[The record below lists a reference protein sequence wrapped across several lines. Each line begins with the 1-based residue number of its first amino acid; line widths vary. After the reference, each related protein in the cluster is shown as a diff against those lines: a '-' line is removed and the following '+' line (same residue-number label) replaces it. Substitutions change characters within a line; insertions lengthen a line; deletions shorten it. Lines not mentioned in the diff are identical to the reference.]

1 MTSELVP
8 VEATVVDRVAD
19 ERELWRRRAEELAV
33 GWLHGYT
40 NALTRNAYG
49 RDIGLSPEVRAA
61 LPDGPANPAE
71 PAAWSWIPW
80 ALNHGID
87 PAGQLTKQ
95 DAEAYAHVLEA
106 HVKRS
111 RQRRWAALV
120 AFYRFLRSEEIVT
133 CNPDE
138 MVRRRT
144 MGLAGRPP
152 SPTLPLHPRQVQALY
167 LAATLPGRGLSPA
180 MRLRRQAMLAV
191 LAATGCRAA
200 ELVAINLAD
209 YRPQVDGHALIQLHG
224 KGEKDRW
231 VMLPAPDAELVDAYL
246 EVRTA
251 PQTGVTVALPGDVS
265 AHRAVPQPLFTT
277 SRDGGGTRLHVN
289 EVQRTLDQL
298 VCLPKLTH
306 PDRKVREAAKILAP
320 LVGNIHPHQLRH
332 TYVTVAVRNG
342 VSIVQVS
349 DDLGHARLD
358 TTQTYLHTEGV
369 ENSAARVVSDIYH
382 RPEKGKR

>member
-1 MTSELVP
+1 MTELVP
-8 VEATVVDRVAD
+8 VQSSVVDQVAD
-19 ERELWRRRAEELAV
+19 ERELMRRQAEAHAV
-33 GWLHGYT
+33 RWLHGYT

-61 LPDGPANPAE
+61 LPGGPANPAE
-71 PAAWSWIPW
+71 PAWWSWIRW
-80 ALNHGID
+80 ALDNDID
-87 PAGQLTKQ
+87 PAGQLTREQAK
-95 DAEAYAHVLEA
+95 AYVHVLKPQE
-106 HVKRS
+106 KRS
-111 RQRRWAALV
+111 RQRRWAALC
-120 AFYRFLRSEEIVT
+120 AFYRHLRNEGVVT

-152 SPTLPLHPRQVQALY
+152 SPTLPLDPRQVQALY
-167 LAATLPGRGLSPA
+167 LAATLPGHGLSPA

-231 VMLPAPDAELVDAYL
+231 VMLPAPDAALVDAYL
-246 EVRTA
+246 EVRVA
-251 PQTGVTVALPGDVS
+251 PKTGVTVALPGDVS
-265 AHRAVPQPLFTT
+265 ANRTVPQPLFTT
-277 SRDGGGTRLHVN
+277 SRGQGGARLHVN
-289 EVQRTLDQL
+289 EVQRALDQL
-298 VCLPKLTH
+298 VSLPKLTH

-320 LVGNIHPHQLRH
+320 LVGNIHPHRLRH
-332 TYVTVAVRNG
+332 TYATTAARNG

-369 ENSAARVVSDIYH
+369 ENSAARVVSGIYH
-382 RPEKGKR
+382 RKAGERK